1 MILQLF
7 ILFLIVLIGGAV
19 GLYSD
24 SVNQR
29 YLKSALAFSASFI
42 LGISVLHLMPM
53 VFIDYEFSYGIWIL
67 IGFFVQIFL
76 ETLSSGVEHGHI
88 HSKKNAS
95 RVWAFQILAG
105 LSFHAFIEGMPLLE
119 MDSHDFASHG
129 HDSDMGSWN
138 YFLSLVLHKAPA
150 AYALVLLL
158 KYSGFQKGFIFGCLI
173 VFGLMSPMGALFV
186 QAFEFSDAGTF
197 KSLMAFVI
205 GAFLHIATTIMFENE
220 SGDHHHISLSK
231 VAFSL
236 LGVGAAVLAELL

>member
-7 ILFLIVLIGGAV
+7 ILFVIVLIGGAI
-19 GLYSD
+19 GLYSND
-24 SVNQR
+24 VNKQ

-42 LGISVLHLMPM
+42 LGITVLHLIPM
-53 VFIDYEFSYGIWIL
+53 VYIDFEFSYGIWIL
-67 IGFFVQIFL
+67 VGFFVQIFL

-88 HSKKNAS
+88 HSKKGAS
-95 RVWAFQILAG
+95 KSWAFQILAG

-119 MDSHDFASHG
+119 MDAQDLAAHG
-129 HDSDMGSWN
+129 HDHGMGSWN

-158 KYSGFQKGFIFGCLI
+158 KHSGFQRGFIFGCLL

-186 QAFEFSDAGTF
+186 QAFEFTEIGSF
-197 KSLMAFVI
+197 KSLIAFVI
-205 GAFLHIATTIMFENE
+205 GAFLHIATTIMFETE
-220 SGDHHHISLSK
+220 SSDHHHISFSK

-236 LGVGAAVLAELL
+236 LGVGTAVLAEIL